1 MAKGIAVV
9 SGSSTLRHKFMDNGT
24 AKLGEVG
31 KTSKFHSV
39 VKLEGSTANLATR
52 LMGLTG
58 TLETRIE
65 TAEGDRDAAIISLNV
80 VSASIETNASYTLP
94 THTLNVVDAN
104 QAGAAV
110 ESTYAATSLVDADKK
125 ISELLD
131 DSRQLH
137 DVLDDIETVPGSLK
151 YMIKNYLVGTTA
163 TAMAQTLEA
172 LSASINSEDV
182 HQDLQ
187 TEIQTVKNTVSGETN
202 TISRTLSAIKSTLDG
217 HVTAASQEDADIDA
231 LINTAK
237 NNLGITRTGATMA
250 LTYDTTGVGGSLLTG
265 ASLYAQDT
273 VLDNK
278 VQDETD
284 RLAAMTGSADV
295 TDRNGATIQK
305 GTESTMLSTTTTA
318 TFKGPVTF
326 KAGDDCE
333 FRVPMYSSAAT
344 LNGVTPM
351 IGEVVYLKDTSGA
364 FTPAGPFTENNK
376 FYFYEGTNWFMSPF
390 YSE

>member
-9 SGSSTLRHKFMDNGT
+9 SGSATLRHKFMDNGT
-24 AKLGEVG
+24 AKLGEAD

-39 VKLEGSTANLATR
+39 VALEGSTANLATR

-65 TAEGDRDAAIISLNV
+65 TAEGDRDDAIISLNV
-80 VSASIETNASYTLP
+80 VSTSIETNASYTLP
-94 THTLNVVDAN
+94 THNLDVVTVN
-104 QAGAAV
+104 QDGNPV

-125 ISELLD
+125 VSELLS
-131 DSRQLH
+131 DSRALHTQLNH
-137 DVLDDIETVPGSLK
+137 ADENHQGSLK
-151 YMIKNYLVGTTA
+151 QMIKTYLVGTSA
-163 TAMAQTLEA
+163 TTMAQTLAA
-172 LSASINSEDV
+172 LSASIDSADV
-182 HQDLQ
+182 QYDLE
-187 TEIQTVKNTVSGETN
+187 TAIQQVKNDVSGETDQ
-202 TISRTLSAIKSTLDG
+202 ISRTLSAIKTTLTG
-217 HVTAASQEDADIDA
+217 HVAAASQEDADIDT

-237 NNLGITRTGATMA
+237 SNLGITRTGATMA
-250 LTYDTTGVGGSLLTG
+250 LTYDTSGVGGALLTG
-265 ASLYAQDT
+265 VSLYAQDT
-273 VLDNK
+273 VLDGK

-284 RLAAMTGSADV
+284 RLAAMTGSANV
-295 TDRNGATIQK
+295 AGITFGTD
-305 GTESTMLSTTTTA
+305 STMMSTITTA

-344 LNGVTPM
+344 INAATPM
-351 IGEVVYLKDTSGA
+351 VGEVVYLKDTSGA
-364 FTPAGPFTENNK
+364 FAPAGPFTENNK